1 MVCACVSRLVSL
13 FAVTPEFTEKFRIS
27 GIEIGLTAS
36 GEVWCIDRLLG
47 RVARENRFDQW
58 FWRAYDADPTVEIK
72 RFFTSRPEAI
82 QLLLLRADLI
92 EGIGF

>member
-1 MVCACVSRLVSL
+1 MSERGLSAYRSQMQ
-13 FAVTPEFTEKFRIS
+13 PEFTEHFRIS
-27 GIEIGLTAS
+27 GIEIGLTAN
-36 GEVWCIDRLLG
+36 GEVWSGGNMLG
-47 RVARENRFDQW
+47 RVAREQRFDQW
-58 FWRAYDADPTVEIK
+58 FWRAYDADPTLEIK

>member
-1 MVCACVSRLVSL
+1 M
-13 FAVTPEFTEKFRIS
+13 PEPVEDFRIS
-27 GIEIGLTAS
+27 GIGVTLSADGQVHVGTRPI
-36 GEVWCIDRLLG
+36 G
-47 RVARENRFDQW
+47 RVYRERRFDQW
-58 FWRAYDADPTVEIK
+58 FWRAEDDSGSEVK

>member
-1 MVCACVSRLVSL
+1 MPDGDSTNDSVAASIPFFS
-13 FAVTPEFTEKFRIS
+13 EGFRIS
-27 GIEIGLTAS
+27 GIEVGLTE
-36 GEVWCIDRLLG
+36 GGQVWCQGQHLG
-47 RVARENRFDQW
+47 RVAREQRFDQW
-58 FWRAYDADPTVEIK
+58 FWRAYDLDPTVEIK